1 MFIKSCI
8 SLIIVMLVVLKPC
21 RAQYGT
27 TTNQCSYKSG
37 LRPSGVPVTGL
48 HVDAISTDANLALCC
63 DLCRSLS
70 FCIAWQFEESYQQ
83 CGFYST
89 VTGFVTDSSSYAGK
103 TSGSNFWTCNEGL
116 TILN

>member
-1 MFIKSCI
+1 MFKSFTA
-8 SLIIVMLVVLKPC
+8 LIIVIFMFLKPSH
-21 RAQYGT
+21 AQYGN
-27 TTNQCSYKSG
+27 TTNQCFYISG
-37 LRPSGVPVTGL
+37 LHPSGVPITTI
-48 HVDAISTDANLALCC
+48 HVDAVSTDANLALCC

-103 TSGSNFWTCNEGL
+103 TSGSNFWTCNEG
-116 TILN
+116 